1 MVCPTQG
8 GDAPLQGNL
17 GSQFIEMFLSPLTV
31 LPSRLLMLDLRAL
44 LAAIAAFCGT
54 YVQIQQCTPCLLNH
68 LDWKARGYPT
78 IPDLGSIIEI
88 MLLAPKTTG
97 CLI

>member
-31 LPSRLLMLDLRAL
+31 LPSRLLMLDLRGFAMWFDFGILLQLLHSAAL
-44 LAAIAAFCGT
+44 TCKFSNVHRAC
-54 YVQIQQCTPCLLNH
+54 
-68 LDWKARGYPT
+68 
-78 IPDLGSIIEI
+78 
-88 MLLAPKTTG
+88 
-97 CLI
+97 